1 MHRNN
6 FCFGCLFLLLLT
18 ACNKEVDE
26 LPADTQAGVNTFGA
40 QIDGVKWIPK
50 GFGPFPA
57 SNLLEARF
65 TTPTSILINA
75 RNFASSPNETGF
87 EILVTGVTGP
97 GTYSLNTHV
106 TLPSTSGY
114 GYYLKNRF
122 TPQEEWLTSAE
133 YTGTVTISRLDIANK
148 IVAGT
153 FRFNALSIYNTPHS
167 ISVTEGRFDIKLK

>member
-65 TTPTSILINA
+65 TTPTSILINT
-75 RNFASSPNETGF
+75 F
-87 EILVTGVTGP
+87 
-97 GTYSLNTHV
+97 
-106 TLPSTSGY
+106 
-114 GYYLKNRF
+114 
-122 TPQEEWLTSAE
+122 SAE
-133 YTGTVTISRLDIANK
+133 
-148 IVAGT
+148 
-153 FRFNALSIYNTPHS
+153 
-167 ISVTEGRFDIKLK
+167 